1 MTEES
6 RVSNFP
12 DKYASLNTIISLGG
26 NTPEASRINE
36 KSKRQIE
43 VWL

>member
-6 RVSNFP
+6 RVSNFTN
-12 DKYASLNTIISLGG
+12 KYASLNTIISLG
-26 NTPEASRINE
+26 NTTPEAYKINE